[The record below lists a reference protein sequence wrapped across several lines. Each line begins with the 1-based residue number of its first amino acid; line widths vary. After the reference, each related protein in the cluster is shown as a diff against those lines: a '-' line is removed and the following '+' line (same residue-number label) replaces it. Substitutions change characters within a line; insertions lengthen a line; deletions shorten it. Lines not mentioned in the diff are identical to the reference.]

1 MKKKMLLR
9 RLKIVLVFLLI
20 LLSGVG
26 IGIAC
31 GLLGG
36 GDTSA
41 VWTAVFIYGAI
52 FVQLIL
58 HEGGHLIGGL
68 LSGYRFESFRIGGV
82 LLTRMNGKLRLR
94 WMPIA
99 GTGGQCLLLPPDCA
113 PEDAPFRL
121 YHAAGSAANL
131 ITALLHIPLL
141 FSASG
146 IVRVYAF
153 CMLASGLYFGILN
166 GVPMRV
172 GGIDN
177 DGMNIR
183 MMQSDPALRRVIIH
197 QLKINAAASS
207 GQRLRDMPKE
217 WFFVG
222 EHKRLHGAMYMNYL
236 MDQGA
241 YEEALSYG
249 RQLVCCKG
257 LNRIHMGAVQSDVES
272 LKLLLGQLVGA
283 ESDLIKKFRKSMA
296 YDASVQRA
304 LFIRALLH
312 EGDQAAAEKIH
323 AQFERAAR
331 RTASPGSIPMEYELI
346 AAAREKY
353 QSDHSKQTEG
363 A

>member
-1 MKKKMLLR
+1 MKKKTLLR
-9 RLKIVLVFLLI
+9 RLKIILVFLLI

-68 LSGYRFESFRIGGV
+68 LSGYRFESFRIGGAV
-82 LLTRMNGKLRLR
+82 LLRLEGKLRLR

-207 GQRLRDMPKE
+207 GQRMRDLPEE

-222 EHKRLHGAMYMNYL
+222 EHMHMHGAIHMTYL
-236 MDQGA
+236 MDRGEYAAALA
-241 YEEALSYG
+241 YGKRLPAC
-249 RQLVCCKG
+249 RKM
-257 LNRIHMGAVQSDVES
+257 NRIHMGAVQNDLETLRLLQGEPIPTES
-272 LKLLLGQLVGA
+272 ELLK
-283 ESDLIKKFRKSMA
+283 KYRKSMA

-304 LFIRALLH
+304 RFVRALLH
-312 EGDQAAAEKIH
+312 DGDEAAAEKIH

-331 RTASPGSIPMEYELI
+331 RTASPGGIPMEYELI

-363 A
+363 E